1 MPVRRV
7 SAALRARL
15 GDDAAVDL
23 LELVESGQIERE
35 ERMLSVAAERFER
48 RLAEEL
54 AGLRVSIVREIHET
68 KSETIKWAFL
78 FWVTQASAFVGLAIV
93 VYRGLA
99 H

>member
-7 SAALRARL
+7 SAALRERL

-23 LELVESGQIERE
+23 FELVESGQIERE

-48 RLAEEL
+48 RLAEDL
-54 AGLRVSIVREIHET
+54 AGLRVAIVREIHET